1 MKRERVGEAK
11 YVVKDHMDWVDIHN
25 CGISHFGFSPSVL
38 PRSSLRFDVFHLRSG
53 VTRRLMTNL
62 RNFLMGSTMEVEL
75 VEKFSDVLSNFWS
88 EYNMLLW
95 NLNKNFQRLVGS
107 EILCFIKN
115 TKLITEFLKEEY
127 EASEVLDDLCNGL
140 LLWEKITPFLLITK
154 IDDVEEYKL
163 KLNAFKNNLKEF
175 YEIGGRLFLTKNP
188 AEVGGD
194 ETFYFHVLRFYLPHI
209 AKVTLDEHQL
219 GLGIFTMQGFECRNK
234 ESKNILRRFNNG
246 IGNIVIPNLK

>member
-1 MKRERVGEAK
+1 
-11 YVVKDHMDWVDIHN
+11 MDWVDIHN

-163 KLNAFKNNLKEF
+163 KLNAFENNLKEF
-175 YEIGGRLFLTKNP
+175 YEIGGRSFLTKNP